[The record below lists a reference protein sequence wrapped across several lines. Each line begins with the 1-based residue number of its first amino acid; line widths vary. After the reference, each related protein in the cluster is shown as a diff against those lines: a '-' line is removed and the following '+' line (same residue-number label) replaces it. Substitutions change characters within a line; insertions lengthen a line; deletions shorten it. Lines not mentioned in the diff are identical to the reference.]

1 MELGLRFL
9 LQITYRRPVCL
20 SSYDWIKSCLFKS
33 FLYRTEIGHFDDFE
47 WFLDNMNDSWVIY
60 TGNET
65 VTEKWFTLDLTSYHK
80 RPYSKTEPI
89 IYSFLIIVDVLEII
103 SFTFWCNFSWN

>member
-47 WFLDNMNDSWVIY
+47 WFLDNMSDFLSDLY
-60 TGNET
+60 R
-65 VTEKWFTLDLTSYHK
+65 KWNRK
-80 RPYSKTEPI
+80 REI
-89 IYSFLIIVDVLEII
+89 IYARPHFLPQKTI
-103 SFTFWCNFSWN
+103 